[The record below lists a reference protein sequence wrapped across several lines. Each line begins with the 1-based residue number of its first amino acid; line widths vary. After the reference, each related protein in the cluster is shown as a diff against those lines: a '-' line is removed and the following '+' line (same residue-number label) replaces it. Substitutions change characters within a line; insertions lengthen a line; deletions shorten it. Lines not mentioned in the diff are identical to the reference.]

1 MASAFCFSIQHMT
14 VLHVTSCI
22 CTVVVRETHWLKKL
36 EKEIYL
42 VGFLKMFSN
51 NLSQVEVATIT
62 EQNNYC

>member
-1 MASAFCFSIQHMT
+1 MT

-22 CTVVVRETHWLKKL
+22 CAVVVRETHWLKKL